1 MMSLYLIIGV
11 LPSASYCTRFS
22 QLLLVWAHGL
32 PAPLVEEVQA
42 RGDAHAR
49 VRRERVPA
57 LERSAASSS
66 RRSRVRIPREWTDM
80 PYSNIRVFDTIYSD
94 KRVSETI

>member
-57 LERSAASSS
+57 LERAATSSS
-66 RRSRVRIPREWTDM
+66 RHSGIWIAKSLDTDTT
-80 PYSNIRVFDTIYSD
+80 VEQACT
-94 KRVSETI
+94 